1 MKKALDYLYIF
12 SKLSTSFILLAC
24 ILVLGYFFYAGFKN
38 QENSKNDQLQLLNIL
53 KDNTNKISQISKKIS
68 TTDEILDEIKL
79 SINNSSKT
87 NTVEEMVMLNKKVQE
102 LYLMIESISLNMEKI
117 QSPETSN
124 DIKINTNESSNIVL
138 NKNKMELAKL
148 VTFKF
153 ENNLDYSE
161 ELNILENLN
170 DQNKKYIFEKINI
183 TKLKNFRGN
192 DFVKNV
198 FSQEMDFFIKESF
211 KKNSNNIISKSLLK
225 LVDIKPSRKN
235 IIKNNEINLLNELSN
250 YIDQKNYKNF
260 YQKIITINNYEKY
273 FNESIDQ
280 IKIAIEFEEL
290 LQKVS

>member
-1 MKKALDYLYIF
+1 MKKTLEFFYIF

-68 TTDEILDEIKL
+68 TTDEMLDEIKL

-87 NTVEEMVMLNKKVQE
+87 DTVEEMVILNKKVQE
-102 LYLMIESISLNMEKI
+102 LYLMIESISLNMEEI

-198 FSQEMDFFIKESF
+198 FSQEI
-211 KKNSNNIISKSLLK
+211 
-225 LVDIKPSRKN
+225 RK
-235 IIKNNEINLLNELSN
+235 I
-250 YIDQKNYKNF
+250 F
-260 YQKIITINNYEKY
+260 C
-273 FNESIDQ
+273 
-280 IKIAIEFEEL
+280 
-290 LQKVS
+290 

>member
-1 MKKALDYLYIF
+1 MKKTLEFFYIF

-102 LYLMIESISLNMEKI
+102 LYLMIESISLNMEEI

-198 FSQEMDFFIKESF
+198 FSQEMDFFIKEIF

-235 IIKNNEINLLNELSN
+235 IIKNNAINLLNELSN